1 LLHVLAE
8 KRALEVGK
16 DAIRFHDDRGGNQ
29 PRAVGSKP
37 IRMRRRFPGSPKLHG
52 AFPLDRLTGV
62 MGDDHWSSFL
72 RSGGVG
78 WLESLKAD
86 Y

>member
-29 PRAVGSKP
+29 P
-37 IRMRRRFPGSPKLHG
+37 
-52 AFPLDRLTGV
+52 
-62 MGDDHWSSFL
+62 
-72 RSGGVG
+72 
-78 WLESLKAD
+78 
-86 Y
+86 